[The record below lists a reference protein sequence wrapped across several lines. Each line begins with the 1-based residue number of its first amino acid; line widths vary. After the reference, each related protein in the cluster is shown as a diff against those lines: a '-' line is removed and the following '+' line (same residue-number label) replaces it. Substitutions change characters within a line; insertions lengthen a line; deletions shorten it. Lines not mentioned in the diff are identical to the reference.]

1 LSLAVDGQRAQLR
14 KSIRQVQIVR
24 FHEATR
30 GTAAALR
37 ACIMETISHLEFVV
51 GGAGK
56 AAASPTASLSN
67 FGSSVGAAFNSFG
80 SQVSSTFNTVTGSP
94 QFKQATSALADAAG
108 GCAAGATKGILG
120 GPHAAVAGCAIG
132 AGVSAIGDIVKDV
145 SPLLMTK
152 K

>member
-1 LSLAVDGQRAQLR
+1 
-14 KSIRQVQIVR
+14 VQIVR
-24 FHEATR
+24 FREATR
-30 GTAAALR
+30 GIAAALR
-37 ACIMETISHLEFVV
+37 AVIMETISSLDFVL

-56 AAASPTASLSN
+56 AAASSSVPSLSSI
-67 FGSSVGAAFNSFG
+67 GSSIGSAFNNFG
-80 SQVSSTFNTVTGSP
+80 SQVSSTFNTVTASP
-94 QFKQATSALADAAG
+94 QFKQATSALGDAAG

-145 SPLLMTK
+145 SPLLMQK